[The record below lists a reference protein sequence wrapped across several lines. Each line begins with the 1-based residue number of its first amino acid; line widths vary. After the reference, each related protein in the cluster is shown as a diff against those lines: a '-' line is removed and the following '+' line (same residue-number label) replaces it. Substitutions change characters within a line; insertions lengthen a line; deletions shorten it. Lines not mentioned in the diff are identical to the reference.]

1 MLFQSDRLLIKGGK
15 IVNDDQSFLADI
27 YMEDGV
33 IKQIGDNL
41 IVPGGVKIIEA
52 HGRMVMPGGIDV
64 HTRFQMPDRGMVAAD
79 DFYQGT
85 RAALAGGTT
94 MISYVQPVLFQMC
107 MLLSIYEVF
116 SVVRDLGAIAQV
128 HAENGDIVA
137 EVEAEAVNRSVT
149 IANQTNCPLYITK
162 VMSKSAADV
171 IALARKKGAVVY
183 GEPISASLG
192 TDGTHYW
199 SKNWAKAAAF
209 VTSPPLS
216 PDPTTPD
223 YLNSLLSW

>member
-1 MLFQSDRLLIKGGK
+1 M
-15 IVNDDQSFLADI
+15 
-27 YMEDGV
+27 
-33 IKQIGDNL
+33 
-41 IVPGGVKIIEA
+41 
-52 HGRMVMPGGIDV
+52 
-64 HTRFQMPDRGMVAAD
+64 
-79 DFYQGT
+79 
-85 RAALAGGTT
+85 
-94 MISYVQPVLFQMC
+94 
-107 MLLSIYEVF
+107 
-116 SVVRDLGAIAQV
+116 
-128 HAENGDIVA
+128 
-137 EVEAEAVNRSVT
+137 EAEAVNRSVT

-171 IALARKKGAVVY
+171 IALARKKGKENKGSTFFLQFLCSDTAPSAPIGAVVY

>member
-1 MLFQSDRLLIKGGK
+1 RICRIYRQILFQSDRLLIKGAK

-94 MISYVQPVLFQMC
+94 MISYVRMS
-107 MLLSIYEVF
+107 ML
-116 SVVRDLGAIAQV
+116 A
-128 HAENGDIVA
+128 
-137 EVEAEAVNRSVT
+137 
-149 IANQTNCPLYITK
+149 
-162 VMSKSAADV
+162 SA
-171 IALARKKGAVVY
+171 
-183 GEPISASLG
+183 
-192 TDGTHYW
+192 
-199 SKNWAKAAAF
+199 
-209 VTSPPLS
+209 
-216 PDPTTPD
+216 
-223 YLNSLLSW
+223 